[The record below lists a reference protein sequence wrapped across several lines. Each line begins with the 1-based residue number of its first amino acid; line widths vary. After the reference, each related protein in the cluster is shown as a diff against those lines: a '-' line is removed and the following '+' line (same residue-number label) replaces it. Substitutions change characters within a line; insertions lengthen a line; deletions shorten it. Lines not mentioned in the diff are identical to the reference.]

1 MVDEKGSGSATPPG
15 AAIPSVAAPA
25 AAPSSSPV
33 DHFVRAW
40 VDAVTVLMKD
50 HLGIEAKSG
59 MRCHRRMDKLPGSEV
74 TIFSSVSGAG
84 AKGMV
89 ALSFG
94 KETFKNIFAKLTNK
108 SDSASGPPDELAKFV
123 SDAQNA
129 AIAALNPKGLVLET
143 GLSAFVSGG
152 GMNPVFLTNAP
163 VIAVPFETP
172 YGVFHLEFAFAVP
185 LSCKILVPSDIRIL
199 VADDSRLVR
208 KGVVRFLNG
217 LGLTNIIEAVNGE
230 DAWKGIQGALAMN
243 KPFDLVLADW
253 NMPVQTG
260 IELLKNVRANEKT
273 KALRFIIFTGEQDVD
288 HVRAAVQAGVSGYIV
303 KPVVQEVLGKK
314 IEALWSSTK
323 K

>member
-1 MVDEKGSGSATPPG
+1 M
-15 AAIPSVAAPA
+15 
-25 AAPSSSPV
+25 
-33 DHFVRAW
+33 
-40 VDAVTVLMKD
+40 
-50 HLGIEAKSG
+50 
-59 MRCHRRMDKLPGSEV
+59 
-74 TIFSSVSGAG
+74 
-84 AKGMV
+84 
-89 ALSFG
+89 
-94 KETFKNIFAKLTNK
+94 
-108 SDSASGPPDELAKFV
+108 
-123 SDAQNA
+123 
-129 AIAALNPKGLVLET
+129 
-143 GLSAFVSGG
+143 
-152 GMNPVFLTNAP
+152 
-163 VIAVPFETP
+163 
-172 YGVFHLEFAFAVP
+172 
-185 LSCKILVPSDIRIL
+185 LVPSDIRIL